1 MTERQNDKMT
11 KWQKDNMTKRQHD
24 KKKDNIT
31 KRPFLRGLRVRKLQ
45 FCPQLKSLEE
55 IALEGK
61 SINDG
66 RSNKCWQLKDKIL
79 FQSQLKHYFHFHL
92 SEWFWIPR
100 QMTKVKFKSSISIVY
115 LEVEKTFLFGTEQSI
130 CQTNLEGWMVGVW
143 DGTKLGWIPTDWDES
158 QHIIFLSQ
166 TNPNWEV

>member
-1 MTERQNDKMT
+1 MWGDI
-11 KWQKDNMTKRQHD
+11 
-24 KKKDNIT
+24 NILCQVSI
-31 KRPFLRGLRVRKLQ
+31 PFLRGLRVRKIKFSL
-45 FCPQLKSLEE
+45 FCPQPKRLEE
-55 IALEGK
+55 IALDGK
-61 SINDG
+61 WITDG

-79 FQSQLKHYFHFHL
+79 FQSQLTHYFHFHL
-92 SEWFWIPR
+92 SKWFWIPR
-100 QMTKVKFKSSISIVY
+100 QMSYKNSKVKFKSSISIVN

-158 QHIIFLSQ
+158 QHTIFLSQ